1 MIQLFRNRGKI
12 WFLNKTGK
20 TESNG
25 KGKGGSE
32 KGEQGEEGFHGKEFL
47 NSVNKWLE
55 LPRETYSLSVLI
67 QGIRE
72 DFTKLLRT
80 NVFESGLNQDEIEK
94 RLNQK
99 KQLRKALRECAY
111 GDINSK
117 IFVKGYIKELL
128 LSRYHVTEETIGE
141 LIPFHN
147 MNSLTAREQ
156 FDIMLYQYTQR
167 NGIEAMAE
175 LIREFHLDKG
185 KRNEKGQVY
194 YEISCDDIYEAYYQ
208 SGCGRLPFRDQIE
221 ILTQRIY
228 SSYKGNGVIDEI
240 RDMHIDGISAGVS
253 GIPESFDTRNLPEG
267 LPCSYDSVWMFFRG
281 KSIHLSFLSFGS
293 YKELI
298 RVCKNIYR
306 YNNPG
311 QLSEVRGYTVN
322 EMKDG
327 SRIAVARP
335 PFSESWV
342 LFLRKFDSVLQQDI
356 HLLVT
361 DRNNDLPIELMKWLI
376 QGERVIAVTG
386 EQGSGKTTLLMSLI
400 GYINPAY
407 NLRIQEMSFELHL
420 RKIYPERNIVTFR
433 ETNSISGQEGLDFQ
447 KKTDGSVNI
456 LGEVATAG
464 VSSWMIQMA
473 QIASL
478 FTLFTHHAKTTD
490 NLIAGMRNALL
501 QEGGFQNE
509 RIAAEQVADC
519 INYDIHMKKKTDGHR
534 YIERITEIVPDKECI
549 YRTRDL
555 VVWRDGCYICGD
567 EISKNGKMA
576 LESIYTGEE
585 REKFRKFLGQ
595 WQESSFSGIGGGHGT
610 AENI

>member
-1 MIQLFRNRGKI
+1 MLFYKKKRQEVEKEEN
-12 WFLNKTGK
+12 TGQ
-20 TESNG
+20 EVS
-25 KGKGGSE
+25 
-32 KGEQGEEGFHGKEFL
+32 GKEFL
-47 NSVNKWLE
+47 SSIHKWERILETDNSIGGIL
-55 LPRETYSLSVLI
+55 

-72 DFTKLLRT
+72 DFTKLLRI
-80 NVFESGLNQDEIEK
+80 NVFESGLNQEEIEK

-111 GDINSK
+111 GDVNSK
-117 IFVKGYIKELL
+117 IFVKGYIMELL
-128 LSRYHVTEETIGE
+128 LSRYHITEETIEE

-147 MNSLTAREQ
+147 INSLTAEDQ
-156 FDIMLYQYTQR
+156 FEIMLYQYR
-167 NGIEAMAE
+167 LRYGLEAMAE
-175 LIREFHLDKG
+175 FIHDFGLGQGRE
-185 KRNEKGQVY
+185 NEKGQIV
-194 YEISCDDIYEAYYQ
+194 YEITSEDIYEAYYQ
-208 SGCGRLPFRDQIE
+208 SGAACLSFREKLD

-228 SSYKGNGVIDEI
+228 SRYKGNGVIDEI

-253 GIPESFDTRNLPEG
+253 GIPESFDRRNLPEG
-267 LPCSYDSVWMFFRG
+267 LPCSYDSVWIFFQG

-293 YKELI
+293 YKELM

-335 PFSESWV
+335 PFAESWV

-361 DRNNDLPIELMKWLI
+361 DENNDLPIEFMKWLI
-376 QGERVIAVTG
+376 RGERVIAVTG
-386 EQGSGKTTLLMSLI
+386 EQGSGKTTLLMALI

-464 VSSWMIQMA
+464 VASWMIQMA

-490 NLIAGMRNALL
+490 HLVAGMRNALL

-534 YIERITEIVPDKECI
+534 YIERITEIVPDKETI
-549 YRTRDL
+549 YQIRDL
-555 VVWRDGCYICGD
+555 IVFCDGRYVCKE
-567 EISKNGKMA
+567 EISEQGQQA
-576 LESIYTGEE
+576 LEGIYTKRE
-585 REKFRKFLGQ
+585 REEFREFLMQ
-595 WQESSFSGIGGGHGT
+595 WKGEIGIQKESSKGEVYGT
-610 AENI
+610 A

>member
-1 MIQLFRNRGKI
+1 VEKIRLFRKKEERRSI
-12 WFLNKTGK
+12 
-20 TESNG
+20 E
-25 KGKGGSE
+25 E
-32 KGEQGEEGFHGKEFL
+32 KSSQEDSMSKETEFL
-47 NSVNKWLE
+47 QTIHKWAEYPEIHTIEDIL
-55 LPRETYSLSVLI
+55 

-80 NVFESGLNQDEIEK
+80 NVFESGLNQAEIEK

-128 LSRYHVTEETIGE
+128 LLRYRVSEENITE
-141 LIPFHN
+141 LIPFQN
-147 MNSLTAREQ
+147 LNLLTARDQ
-156 FDIMLYQYTQR
+156 FDIMLYRYQKSY
-167 NGIEAMAE
+167 GMEAMAE
-175 LIREFHLDKG
+175 LIRDFGLDQG
-185 KRNEKGQVY
+185 KRNEKGQLY
-194 YEISCDDIYEAYYQ
+194 YEITCDDIYEAYYQ
-208 SGCGRLPFRDQIE
+208 SGYERLSFLEQLD

-253 GIPESFDTRNLPEG
+253 GIPESFDTRDLEEG
-267 LPCSYDSVWMFFRG
+267 MPCSYDSVWIFFHG
-281 KSIHLSFLSFGS
+281 KSIHMSFLSFLS
-293 YKELI
+293 YRELT

-335 PFSESWV
+335 PFAESWV
-342 LFLRKFDSVLQQDI
+342 LFVRKFDSVLQQDI
-356 HLLVT
+356 HRLVT
-361 DRNNDLPIELMKWLI
+361 DENNELPIEFMKWLI
-376 QGERVIAVTG
+376 RGERVIAITG

-400 GYINPAY
+400 AYINPAY

-420 RKIYPERNIVTFR
+420 RKIYPKRNIVTFR

-519 INYDIHMKKKTDGHR
+519 INYDIHMKKKTNGHR
-534 YIERITEIVPDKECI
+534 YIERITEIVPDKDTI
-549 YRTRDL
+549 YQTRNL
-555 VVWRDGCYICGD
+555 IVWEDGRYLCRD
-567 EISKNGKMA
+567 EISERGKEA
-576 LESIYTGEE
+576 LESVYTAEE
-585 REKFRKFLGQ
+585 REEFRKFLIL
-595 WQESSFSGIGGGHGT
+595 SGKR
-610 AENI
+610 

>member
-1 MIQLFRNRGKI
+1 MIHLFHKKPKDKDRKKENP
-12 WFLNKTGK
+12 F
-20 TESNG
+20 
-25 KGKGGSE
+25 
-32 KGEQGEEGFHGKEFL
+32 QGKEFL
-47 NSVNKWLE
+47 QAVSKWAE
-55 LPRETYSLSVLI
+55 LPEIHSMEELVW
-67 QGIRE
+67 GIRE

-80 NVFESGLNQDEIEK
+80 NVFESGLNQSEIEK

-128 LSRYHVTEETIGE
+128 LSRYHISEETIVE
-141 LIPFHN
+141 LLPFRN
-147 MNSLTAREQ
+147 SNSLTARDQ
-156 FDIMLYQYTQR
+156 FDIMLHLYKQKY
-167 NGIEAMAE
+167 GIEAMAE
-175 LIREFHLDKG
+175 FIRDFRLEQG
-185 KRNEKGQVY
+185 KKNEKGQIY
-194 YEISCDDIYEAYYQ
+194 YEISSDDIYEAYYEF
-208 SGCGRLPFRDQIE
+208 GCGALSFRDQLD

-228 SSYKGNGVIDEI
+228 SLYKGNGVIDEI

-267 LPCSYDSVWMFFRG
+267 LPCSYDSVWMFFHG

-293 YKELI
+293 YRELT

-311 QLSEVRGYTVN
+311 QLSEVKGYTVN

-335 PFSESWV
+335 PFAESWV

-361 DRNNDLPIELMKWLI
+361 DENNDLPIEFMKWLI
-376 QGERVIAVTG
+376 RGERVIAVTG

-478 FTLFTHHAKTTD
+478 FTLFTHHAKTTE
-490 NLIAGMRNALL
+490 NLVAGMRNALL

-509 RIAAEQVADC
+509 KIAAEQVVCC

-534 YIERITEIVPDKECI
+534 YIERITEIVPDRECI
-549 YRTRDL
+549 YHTRDL
-555 VVWRDGCYICGD
+555 IVWEDGRYVCKD
-567 EISKNGKMA
+567 FISEGGKEA
-576 LESIYTGEE
+576 LEGIYTAEE
-585 REKFRKFLGQ
+585 RELFRQFLSRWEKGRA
-595 WQESSFSGIGGGHGT
+595 G
-610 AENI
+610 NY

>member
-1 MIQLFRNRGKI
+1 MLFYK
-12 WFLNKTGK
+12 K
-20 TESNG
+20 
-25 KGKGGSE
+25 KGKELE
-32 KGEQGEEGFHGKEFL
+32 KAVEEISGEEISGREFL
-47 NSVNKWLE
+47 SSIRKWE
-55 LPRETYSLSVLI
+55 QLPERKISIEEIL

-80 NVFESGLNQDEIEK
+80 NVFEGSLNQAEIEK

-111 GDINSK
+111 GDVNSK
-117 IFVKGYIKELL
+117 VFVKGYIRELL
-128 LSRYHVTEETIGE
+128 LSRYHVTEENIEE

-147 MNSLTAREQ
+147 SNSLTAEDQ
-156 FDIMLYQYTQR
+156 FEIMLYHYR
-167 NGIEAMAE
+167 LRYGIEAMAE
-175 LIREFHLDKG
+175 FIHDFGLEKG
-185 KRNEKGQVY
+185 KKNENGQIF
-194 YEISCDDIYEAYYQ
+194 YEITSEDIYEAYYQ
-208 SGCGRLPFRDQIE
+208 SGAGGLSFREKLD

-228 SSYKGNGVIDEI
+228 SRYKGNGVIDEI

-267 LPCSYDSVWMFFRG
+267 LPCSYDSVWIFFRG
-281 KSIHLSFLSFGS
+281 KSMHLSFLSFGS
-293 YKELI
+293 YKELM

-335 PFSESWV
+335 PFAESWV

-361 DRNNDLPIELMKWLI
+361 DENNDLPIEFMKWLI
-376 QGERVIAVTG
+376 RGERVIAVTG
-386 EQGSGKTTLLMSLI
+386 EQGSGKTTLLMALI

-447 KKTDGSVNI
+447 KKTDGSVSI

-464 VSSWMIQMA
+464 VASWMIQMA

-490 NLIAGMRNALL
+490 NLVAGMRNALL

-534 YIERITEIVPDKECI
+534 YIERITEIVPDKETI
-549 YRTRDL
+549 YQTRDL
-555 VVWRDGCYICGD
+555 IVWRDGRYVCKE
-567 EISKNGKMA
+567 EISRQGQQA
-576 LESIYTGEE
+576 LEGIYTKREQEEFREFLMQWKRETKTQEGSSKGEAY
-585 REKFRKFLGQ
+585 
-595 WQESSFSGIGGGHGT
+595 GT
-610 AENI
+610 DYNI

>member
-1 MIQLFRNRGKI
+1 MLSPFHKILHKKVADSEYEKINQEKIEQGKI
-12 WFLNKTGK
+12 NQ
-20 TESNG
+20 
-25 KGKGGSE
+25 E
-32 KGEQGEEGFHGKEFL
+32 KQFQGKEFF
-47 NSVNKWLE
+47 NTVKKWSN
-55 LPRETYSLSVLI
+55 LPKTVYSMEEIL
-67 QGIRE
+67 QGIRD

-80 NVFESGLNQDEIEK
+80 NVFESGLNQKEIEK

-117 IFVKGYIKELL
+117 VFVKGYIKELL
-128 LSRYHVTEETIGE
+128 LSRYHVTPENIKE

-147 MNSLTAREQ
+147 MNHLTAREQ
-156 FDIMLYQYTQR
+156 FDIMLYQYQNR
-167 NGIEAMAE
+167 CGIEAMAE
-175 LIREFHLDKG
+175 LIHDFHLEEG
-185 KRNEKGQVY
+185 KLNEKGQIY
-194 YEISCDDIYEAYYQ
+194 YEISCEDIYEAYYQ
-208 SGCGRLPFRDQIE
+208 SGCGMLLFRDQLE
-221 ILTQRIY
+221 ILAQRIY

-267 LPCSYDSVWMFFRG
+267 LPCSYDSVWIFFQG

-293 YKELI
+293 YKELT

-311 QLSEVRGYTVN
+311 QLSEVKGYTVN

-342 LFLRKFDSVLQQDI
+342 MFLRKFDSVLQQDI

-361 DRNNDLPIELMKWLI
+361 DKNNDLPIELMKWLI

-456 LGEVATAG
+456 LGEVATAE

-478 FTLFTHHAKTTD
+478 FTLFTHHAKTVH
-490 NLIAGMRNALL
+490 NLITGMRNALL
-501 QEGGFQNE
+501 KEGGFQNE

-534 YIERITEIVPDKECI
+534 YIERITEIVPDKETI
-549 YRTRDL
+549 YQARDL
-555 VVWRDGCYICGD
+555 VIWKDGQYLCGD
-567 EISKNGKMA
+567 EMSESGRLA
-576 LESIYTGEE
+576 LEGIYTAEQ
-585 REKFRKFLGQ
+585 KQNFYQFLKQ
-595 WQESSFSGIGGGHGT
+595 WQCKQGFGGENGT
-610 AENI
+610 VKNI

>member
-1 MIQLFRNRGKI
+1 MIPLFHKI
-12 WFLNKTGK
+12 INKK
-20 TESNG
+20 
-25 KGKGGSE
+25 KGNIYKKELEE
-32 KGEQGEEGFHGKEFL
+32 KEQGNQFEGREFFNVVKKWSDLPQTCYSMEEIL
-47 NSVNKWLE
+47 
-55 LPRETYSLSVLI
+55 
-67 QGIRE
+67 QGIRD
-72 DFTKLLRT
+72 DFTTLLRT
-80 NVFESGLNQDEIEK
+80 NVFESGLNQNEIEK

-117 IFVKGYIKELL
+117 VFVKGYIKELL
-128 LSRYHVTEETIGE
+128 LSRYYVTSENIEK
-141 LIPFHN
+141 LIPFSN
-147 MNSLTAREQ
+147 INNLTAREQ
-156 FDIMLYQYTQR
+156 FDIMLYEYQKR
-167 NGIEAMAE
+167 CGIEAMAE
-175 LIREFHLDKG
+175 LIQDFHLEQG
-185 KRNEKGQVY
+185 KLNEKGQQY
-194 YEISCDDIYEAYYQ
+194 YEISCEDIYESYYQ
-208 SGCGRLPFRDQIE
+208 SGYGHLSFYDQLE
-221 ILTQRIY
+221 ILTQRVY

-267 LPCSYDSVWMFFRG
+267 LPCSYDSIWIFFRG

-293 YKELI
+293 YKELM

-311 QLSEVRGYTVN
+311 QLSEVKGYTVN

-356 HLLVT
+356 HLLIT
-361 DRNNDLPIELMKWLI
+361 DKNNELPITLMKWLI

-447 KKTDGSVNI
+447 KKTDGSVSI
-456 LGEVATAG
+456 LGEVATAE

-478 FTLFTHHAKTTD
+478 FTLFTHHAKTVH

-501 QEGGFQNE
+501 KEGGFQNE

-534 YIERITEIVPDKECI
+534 YIERITEIVPDKEKI
-549 YRTRDL
+549 YEARDL
-555 VVWRDGCYICGD
+555 IVWKDGQYICKD
-567 EISKNGKMA
+567 EISESGKAA
-576 LESIYTGEE
+576 LEGIYTINQ
-585 REKFRKFLGQ
+585 RKEFEQFLDK
-595 WQESSFSGIGGGHGT
+595 WK
-610 AENI
+610 